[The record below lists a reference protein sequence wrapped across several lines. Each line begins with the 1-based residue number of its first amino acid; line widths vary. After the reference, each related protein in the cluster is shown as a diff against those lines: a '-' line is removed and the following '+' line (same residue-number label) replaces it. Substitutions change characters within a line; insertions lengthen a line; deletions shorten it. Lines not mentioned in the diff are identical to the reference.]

1 MPLAEPALLLLAG
14 RIDDDAMRRMN
25 YAVEGERRSPAEVA
39 SEFLRGLGLSHV
51 ESPPTVRANGL
62 LELLWQRRW
71 ITLALTER
79 HLWLTG
85 VAVLASVLIGLPLG
99 IIVSRRPLLAGAALS
114 TAGVLQTIPSI
125 ALLAFMLPVFGI
137 GVAPAI
143 AALFLYG
150 LLPILRNTVAG
161 LRSIDAQLI
170 EVGRGLGMRP
180 RDLLWRVE
188 LPLAAPVIL
197 AGIRTAAVINIGTA
211 TLAAFIGAG
220 GLGDPIVTGLTVTD
234 TNLVLSGALPA
245 AALALVVDAALA
257 GVERMATPRGLR
269 L

>member
-1 MPLAEPALLLLAG
+1 
-14 RIDDDAMRRMN
+14 
-25 YAVEGERRSPAEVA
+25 
-39 SEFLRGLGLSHV
+39 
-51 ESPPTVRANGL
+51 
-62 LELLWQRRW
+62 
-71 ITLALTER
+71 
-79 HLWLTG
+79 
-85 VAVLASVLIGLPLG
+85 
-99 IIVSRRPLLAGAALS
+99 
-114 TAGVLQTIPSI
+114 
-125 ALLAFMLPVFGI
+125 MLPVFGI